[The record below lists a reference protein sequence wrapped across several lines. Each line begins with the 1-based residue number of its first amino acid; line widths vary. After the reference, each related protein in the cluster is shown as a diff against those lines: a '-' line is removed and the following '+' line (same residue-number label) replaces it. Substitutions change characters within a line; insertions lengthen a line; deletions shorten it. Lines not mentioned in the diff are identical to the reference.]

1 MLAIHKFNKMAHEMQ
16 MRWRLECRSATKKVS
31 VMKRLIQIVL
41 ISAIIIPSCGGGGN
55 SGLKNADPRV
65 DSLLRVMTLE
75 EKIGQM
81 VLFTSDWDITG
92 PTIKEGYLD
101 DIRNGRCGNVFNAY
115 TTSYI
120 RELQRVAVEESR
132 LGIPLLFGYDVV
144 HGHKTIFPVP
154 LAESCSW
161 DLDLMRRTA
170 AASAAEAAASGLNW
184 TFAPMVDISVDPRW
198 GRVCEGAG
206 EDPYLGSLIADARV
220 KGFQGNDLSDP
231 LTVLACVKHFAAYG
245 APLAGRDYNTVDM
258 SERQFREFY
267 LPPYKAG
274 VEAGALSVMTAFNEY
289 DGVPAT
295 GNAYL
300 IKNVL
305 KKQWGFQG
313 FVVTDYTSINEM
325 VHHGYAASEAE
336 AGVKAVN
343 AGVDMD
349 LQGAVYFNYMRGLVS
364 AGFVSM
370 RTIDHAVARILNV
383 KAKLGLFDDPYRYC
397 DPAREAQVV
406 ASPQMMALS
415 REAAR
420 KSMVLLK
427 NDDCLPFDRGDRIA
441 VIGELATSKRDLL
454 GSWKAA
460 GEWDG
465 IRSIFEA
472 VCEYNGAAN
481 VIYAEGCKKMGTDR
495 SGFSEA
501 MSVVDKADKVLM
513 VIGEDWDWSG
523 EAASRTD
530 ISVPGVQ
537 SELLSMI
544 AATGKPVAVV
554 LLNGRPLVL
563 EKESADADAL
573 LEAWYPGSMG
583 ADAVVD
589 ILFGQYNPSGKLT
602 MTFPRSV
609 GQVPIFYYEKNTGR
623 PIYLPSEKYKSK
635 YLDSPNDPLYS
646 FGYGLSYTTFRYS
659 DLSISSPKMK
669 KGKSIEVAVT
679 VTNTG
684 PVTGEETVQLYI
696 RDLVGSV
703 TRPVKLLKGFQKVTI
718 PPGESRK
725 VSFTIDDSMLA
736 FWRHDMTFGVEEGD
750 FYVMVGG
757 SSSDLLQASFVLV
770 P

>member
-1 MLAIHKFNKMAHEMQ
+1 MSL
-16 MRWRLECRSATKKVS
+16 CDKKVS

-55 SGLKNADPRV
+55 SGLKDVDPKV
-65 DSLLRVMTLE
+65 DSLLRIMTLD

-81 VLFTSDWDITG
+81 VLFTSDWDVTG

-101 DIRNGRCGNVFNAY
+101 DIRSGRCGNIFNAY
-115 TTSYI
+115 TTDYI
-120 RELQRVAVEESR
+120 REIQRVAVEESR

-170 AASAAEAAASGLNW
+170 SASAAEAAASGLNW

-206 EDPYLGSLIADARV
+206 EDPFLASLIADARV
-220 KGFQGNDLSDP
+220 KGFQGDDLSDP

-274 VEAGALSVMTAFNEY
+274 VDAGALSVMTSFNEY
-289 DGVPAT
+289 DGVPST

-300 IKNVL
+300 IRTLL
-305 KKQWGFQG
+305 KKDWGFQG

-325 VHHGYAASEAE
+325 VHHGYAASEAD

-349 LQGAVYFNYMRGLVS
+349 LQGEVYFNYLKGLVG

-397 DPAREAQVV
+397 DSAREADVV
-406 ASPQMMALS
+406 ENQKIRSLS

-427 NDDCLPFDRGDRIA
+427 NDGTLPFDRGDRIA
-441 VIGELATSKRDLL
+441 VIGELAASKRDLL

-460 GEWDG
+460 GEWDQMK
-465 IRSIFEA
+465 SILDA
-472 VCEYNGAAN
+472 VREYNGAAN
-481 VIYAEGCKKMGTDR
+481 VFYAEGCKKMGTDR
-495 SGFSEA
+495 SGFGAALEA
-501 MSVVDKADKVLM
+501 VAQADKVLM

-563 EKESADADAL
+563 EKENVYADAL
-573 LEAWYPGSMG
+573 LEAWYPGTMG
-583 ADAVVD
+583 ADAVTD

-609 GQVPIFYYEKNTGR
+609 GQIPIFYYEKNTGR
-623 PIYLPSEKYKSK
+623 PIYLPSEKYKSR
-635 YLDSPNDPLYS
+635 YLDSPNDPLYP
-646 FGYGLSYTTFRYS
+646 FGYGLSYTTFSYS
-659 DLSISSPKMK
+659 DLSLSSPKVK
-669 KGKSIEVAVT
+669 KGKTIEATVT

-684 PVTGEETVQLYI
+684 QVTGEETVQLYI

-703 TRPVKLLKGFQKVTI
+703 TRPVKLLKAFQKVAI

-725 VSFTIDDSMLA
+725 ITFTIDNDMLS
-736 FWRHDMTFGVEEGD
+736 FWRQDMTFGVEEGD
-750 FYVMVGG
+750 FKVMVGG
-757 SSSDLLQASFVLV
+757 SSADLLQASFTLV

>member
-1 MLAIHKFNKMAHEMQ
+1 MSL
-16 MRWRLECRSATKKVS
+16 CDKKVS

-55 SGLKNADPRV
+55 SGLKDVDPKV
-65 DSLLRVMTLE
+65 DSLLRIMTLD

-81 VLFTSDWDITG
+81 VLFTSDWDVTG

-101 DIRNGRCGNVFNAY
+101 DIRSGRCGNIFNAY
-115 TTSYI
+115 TTDYI
-120 RELQRVAVEESR
+120 REIQRVAVEESR

-170 AASAAEAAASGLNW
+170 SASAAEAAASGLNW

-206 EDPYLGSLIADARV
+206 EDPFLASLIADARV
-220 KGFQGNDLSDP
+220 KGFQGDDLSDP

-274 VEAGALSVMTAFNEY
+274 VDAGALSVMTSFNEY
-289 DGVPAT
+289 DGVPST

-300 IKNVL
+300 IRTLL
-305 KKQWGFQG
+305 KKDWGFQG

-325 VHHGYAASEAE
+325 VHHGYAVSEAD

-349 LQGAVYFNYMRGLVS
+349 LQGEVYFNYLKGLVG

-383 KAKLGLFDDPYRYC
+383 KAELGLFDDPYRYC
-397 DPAREAQVV
+397 DSAREADVV
-406 ASPQMMALS
+406 ENQKIRSLS

-427 NDDCLPFDRGDRIA
+427 NDGTLPFDRGDRIA
-441 VIGELATSKRDLL
+441 VIGELAVSKRDLL

-460 GEWDG
+460 GEWDQMK
-465 IRSIFEA
+465 SILDA
-472 VCEYNGAAN
+472 VREYNGAAN
-481 VIYAEGCKKMGTDR
+481 VFYAEGCKKMGTDR
-495 SGFSEA
+495 SGFGAALEA
-501 MSVVDKADKVLM
+501 VAQADKVLM

-563 EKESADADAL
+563 EKENVDADAL
-573 LEAWYPGSMG
+573 LEAWYPGTMG
-583 ADAVVD
+583 ADAVTD

-609 GQVPIFYYEKNTGR
+609 GQIPIFYYEKNTGR
-623 PIYLPSEKYKSK
+623 PIYLPSEKYKSR
-635 YLDSPNDPLYS
+635 YLDSPNDPLYP
-646 FGYGLSYTTFRYS
+646 FGYGLSYTTFSYS
-659 DLSISSPKMK
+659 DLSLSSPKVK
-669 KGKSIEVAVT
+669 KGKTIEATVT

-684 PVTGEETVQLYI
+684 QVTGEETVQLYI

-703 TRPVKLLKGFQKVTI
+703 TRPVKLLKAFQKVAI
-718 PPGESRK
+718 PPGESRRIT
-725 VSFTIDDSMLA
+725 FTIDNDMLS
-736 FWRHDMTFGVEEGD
+736 FWRQDMTFGVEEGD
-750 FYVMVGG
+750 FKVMVGG
-757 SSSDLLQASFVLV
+757 SSADLLQASFTLV

>member
-1 MLAIHKFNKMAHEMQ
+1 MSL
-16 MRWRLECRSATKKVS
+16 CDKKVS

-55 SGLKNADPRV
+55 SGLKDVDPKV
-65 DSLLRVMTLE
+65 DSLLRIMTLD

-81 VLFTSDWDITG
+81 VLFTSDWDVTG

-101 DIRNGRCGNVFNAY
+101 DIRSGRCGNIFNAY
-115 TTSYI
+115 TTDYI
-120 RELQRVAVEESR
+120 REIQRVAVEESR

-170 AASAAEAAASGLNW
+170 SASAAEAAASGLNW

-206 EDPYLGSLIADARV
+206 EDPFLASLIADARV
-220 KGFQGNDLSDP
+220 KGFQGDDLSDP

-274 VEAGALSVMTAFNEY
+274 VDAGALSVMTSFNEY
-289 DGVPAT
+289 DGVPST

-300 IKNVL
+300 IRTLL
-305 KKQWGFQG
+305 KKDWGFQG

-325 VHHGYAASEAE
+325 VHHGYAASEAD

-349 LQGAVYFNYMRGLVS
+349 LQGEVYFNYLKGLVG

-383 KAKLGLFDDPYRYC
+383 KAELGLFDDPYRYC
-397 DPAREAQVV
+397 DSAREADVV
-406 ASPQMMALS
+406 ENQKIRSLS

-427 NDDCLPFDRGDRIA
+427 NDGTLPFDRGDRIA
-441 VIGELATSKRDLL
+441 VIGELAASKRDLL

-460 GEWDG
+460 GEWDQMK
-465 IRSIFEA
+465 SILDA
-472 VCEYNGAAN
+472 VREYNGAAN
-481 VIYAEGCKKMGTDR
+481 VFYAEGCKKMGTDR
-495 SGFSEA
+495 SGFGAALEA
-501 MSVVDKADKVLM
+501 VAQADKVLM

-563 EKESADADAL
+563 EKENVDADAL
-573 LEAWYPGSMG
+573 LEAWYPGTMG
-583 ADAVVD
+583 ADAVTD

-623 PIYLPSEKYKSK
+623 PISLPSEKYKSR
-635 YLDSPNDPLYS
+635 YLDSPNDPLYP
-646 FGYGLSYTTFRYS
+646 FGYGLSYTTFSYS
-659 DLSISSPKMK
+659 DLSLSSPKVK
-669 KGKSIEVAVT
+669 KGKTIEATVT

-684 PVTGEETVQLYI
+684 QVTGEETVQLYI

-703 TRPVKLLKGFQKVTI
+703 TRPVKLLKAFQKVAI

-725 VSFTIDDSMLA
+725 ITFTIDNDMLS
-736 FWRHDMTFGVEEGD
+736 FWRQDMTFGVEEGD
-750 FYVMVGG
+750 FKVMVGG
-757 SSSDLLQASFVLV
+757 SSADLLQASFTLV

>member
-1 MLAIHKFNKMAHEMQ
+1 MSL
-16 MRWRLECRSATKKVS
+16 CDKKVS

-55 SGLKNADPRV
+55 SGLKDVDPKV
-65 DSLLRVMTLE
+65 DSLLRIMTLD

-81 VLFTSDWDITG
+81 VLFTSDWDVTG

-101 DIRNGRCGNVFNAY
+101 DIRSGRCGNIFNAY
-115 TTSYI
+115 TTDYI
-120 RELQRVAVEESR
+120 REIQRVAVEESR

-170 AASAAEAAASGLNW
+170 SASAAEAAASGLNW

-206 EDPYLGSLIADARV
+206 EDPFLASLIADARV
-220 KGFQGNDLSDP
+220 KGFQGDDLSDP

-274 VEAGALSVMTAFNEY
+274 VDAGALSVMTSFNEY
-289 DGVPAT
+289 DGVPST

-300 IKNVL
+300 IRTLL
-305 KKQWGFQG
+305 KKDWGFQG

-336 AGVKAVN
+336 AGMKAVN

-349 LQGAVYFNYMRGLVS
+349 LQGEVYFNYLKGLVG

-383 KAKLGLFDDPYRYC
+383 KAELGLFDDPYRYC
-397 DPAREAQVV
+397 DSAREADVV
-406 ASPQMMALS
+406 ENQKIRSLS

-427 NDDCLPFDRGDRIA
+427 NDGTLPFDRGDRIA
-441 VIGELATSKRDLL
+441 VIGELAASKRDLL

-460 GEWDG
+460 GEWDQMK
-465 IRSIFEA
+465 SILDA
-472 VCEYNGAAN
+472 VREYNGAAN
-481 VIYAEGCKKMGTDR
+481 VFYAEGCKKMGTDR
-495 SGFSEA
+495 SGFGAALEA
-501 MSVVDKADKVLM
+501 VAQADKVLM

-563 EKESADADAL
+563 EKENVDADAL
-573 LEAWYPGSMG
+573 LEAWYPGTMG
-583 ADAVVD
+583 ADAVTD

-623 PIYLPSEKYKSK
+623 PIYLPSEKYKSR
-635 YLDSPNDPLYS
+635 YLDSPNDPLYP
-646 FGYGLSYTTFRYS
+646 FGYGLSYTTFSYS
-659 DLSISSPKMK
+659 DLSLSSPKVK
-669 KGKSIEVAVT
+669 KGKTIEATVT

-684 PVTGEETVQLYI
+684 KVTGEETVQLYI

-703 TRPVKLLKGFQKVTI
+703 TRPVKLLKAFQKVAI
-718 PPGESRK
+718 PPGESRRIT
-725 VSFTIDDSMLA
+725 FTIDNDMLS
-736 FWRHDMTFGVEEGD
+736 FWRQDMTFGVEEGD
-750 FYVMVGG
+750 FKVMVGG
-757 SSSDLLQASFVLV
+757 SSADLLQASFTLV

>member
-1 MLAIHKFNKMAHEMQ
+1 MSL
-16 MRWRLECRSATKKVS
+16 CDKKVS

-55 SGLKNADPRV
+55 SGLKDVDPKV
-65 DSLLRVMTLE
+65 DSLLRIMTLD

-81 VLFTSDWDITG
+81 VLFTSDWDVTG

-101 DIRNGRCGNVFNAY
+101 DIRSGRCGNIFNAY
-115 TTSYI
+115 TTDYI
-120 RELQRVAVEESR
+120 REIQRVAVEESR

-170 AASAAEAAASGLNW
+170 SASAAEAAASGLNW

-206 EDPYLGSLIADARV
+206 EDPFLASLIADARV
-220 KGFQGNDLSDP
+220 KGFQGDDLSDP

-274 VEAGALSVMTAFNEY
+274 VDAGALSVMTSFNEY
-289 DGVPAT
+289 DGVPST

-300 IKNVL
+300 IRTLL
-305 KKQWGFQG
+305 KKDWGFQG

-325 VHHGYAASEAE
+325 VHHGYAASEAD

-349 LQGAVYFNYMRGLVS
+349 LQGEVYFNYLKGLVG

-383 KAKLGLFDDPYRYC
+383 KAELGLFDDPYRYC
-397 DPAREAQVV
+397 DSAREAEVV
-406 ASPQMMALS
+406 ENLKIRSLS

-427 NDDCLPFDRGDRIA
+427 NDGTLPFDRGDRIA
-441 VIGELATSKRDLL
+441 VIGELAASKRDLL

-460 GEWDG
+460 GEWDQMK
-465 IRSIFEA
+465 SILDA
-472 VCEYNGAAN
+472 VREYNGAAN
-481 VIYAEGCKKMGTDR
+481 VFYAEGCKKMGTDR
-495 SGFSEA
+495 SGFGAALEA
-501 MSVVDKADKVLM
+501 VAQADKVLM

-563 EKESADADAL
+563 EKENVDADAL
-573 LEAWYPGSMG
+573 LEAWYPGTMG
-583 ADAVVD
+583 ADAVTD

-609 GQVPIFYYEKNTGR
+609 GQIPIFYYEKNTGR
-623 PIYLPSEKYKSK
+623 PIYLPSEKYKSR
-635 YLDSPNDPLYS
+635 YLDSPNDPLYP
-646 FGYGLSYTTFRYS
+646 FGYGLSYTTFSYS
-659 DLSISSPKMK
+659 DLSLSSPKVK
-669 KGKSIEVAVT
+669 KGKTIEATVT

-684 PVTGEETVQLYI
+684 QVTGEETVQLYI

-703 TRPVKLLKGFQKVTI
+703 TRPVKLLKAFQKVAI

-725 VSFTIDDSMLA
+725 ITFTIDNDMLS
-736 FWRHDMTFGVEEGD
+736 FWRQDMTFGVEEGD
-750 FYVMVGG
+750 FKVMVGG
-757 SSSDLLQASFVLV
+757 SSADLLQASFTLV